1 LAQPTATPSSRHQ
14 KVLLMADD
22 NLLLYRSGLKQVL
35 QMPARHENNPVI
47 PNDNPWELA
56 IGYCSVHRD
65 PTTGEYACWYQSYA
79 GNRAQ
84 DPTRRVTLC
93 YATSKDGLTWTKPKL
108 RLFDF
113 NGDLDTN
120 IVLVGNGGRSVNYGA
135 SVLFDPTDT
144 KSGKRYKL
152 AYWDF
157 TENEGLQ
164 RPGLCV
170 AFSPDGIRWKKYSK
184 APLLQ
189 GSYGEPTQP
198 PFSNESDH
206 LPADRPAISD
216 VMDLMWDPIHKQY
229 CIYSKTWIDG
239 PDGRRFWKRAVARTT
254 SKDFIN
260 WSQPQLILSPSSR
273 EDHQFHGASIFYEG
287 GLFLGLLQKLDLG
300 GFDRGGSGNMPAE
313 LIWSHDGLDWQR
325 PFSQT
330 SFMQINQDK
339 TAFDAGCLWTSA
351 NPIRHGSSMRLY
363 YGAYPGWH
371 ADLTASPTGIGLMT
385 IPLNRWI
392 GLTPE
397 NRIGQATLKPIYLE
411 KETEITINADASDGE
426 IRLELLDASGYR
438 VMGFTSDTAKPLHG
452 NGLVQEVRWKNHS
465 LRTISPGDY
474 HIRIHLKEATLYG
487 LTLDRKQL

>member
-1 LAQPTATPSSRHQ
+1 
-14 KVLLMADD
+14 
-22 NLLLYRSGLKQVL
+22 
-35 QMPARHENNPVI
+35 MPARHENNPVI

-79 GNRAQ
+79 GSRAQ

-108 RLFDF
+108 QLFDF

-135 SVLFDPTDT
+135 SVLFDPIDNNPD
-144 KSGKRYKL
+144 KRYKV

-157 TENEGLQ
+157 TKLGGQES
-164 RPGLCV
+164 PGLCV
-170 AFSPDGIRWKKYSK
+170 AFSADGIHWNKHSK

-189 GSYGEPTQP
+189 GAYGEPTQP
-198 PFSNESDH
+198 PFSKESTH
-206 LPADRPAISD
+206 LPEGRPAISD
-216 VMDLMWDPIHKQY
+216 VMDLMWDPVSEQY

-260 WSQPQLILSPSSR
+260 WSQPQLILSPSNN
-273 EDHQFHGASIFYEG
+273 EDQQFHGVSVFFEG
-287 GLFLGLLQKLDLG
+287 GLYLGLLQKLDLG
-300 GFDRGGSGNMPAE
+300 GFDQGGSGNMPAE

-325 PFSQT
+325 PFSET

-351 NPIRHGSSMRLY
+351 NPIRHGENIRLY

-397 NRIGQATLKPIYLE
+397 NQIGQATLKPVHLQ

-426 IRLELLDASGYR
+426 IRVELLDASGYR
-438 VMGFTSDTAKPLHG
+438 VMGFTSDTATPLHG
-452 NGLVQEVRWKNHS
+452 NGLVQKVRWKNHS
-465 LRTISPGDY
+465 LGTISPGDY